1 MKTQSCIS
9 TVLDLKIRTTEQIKE
24 KLIYGGLNRSE
35 KTRTK
40 LQLVRIIYEHTNTL
54 KTCKLSICSDVRKNI
69 L

>member
-35 KTRTK
+35 KPEQSYS
-40 LQLVRIIYEHTNTL
+40 LFG
-54 KTCKLSICSDVRKNI
+54 
-69 L
+69 